1 MPFKEGDPSW
11 DWENPDSLLDYP
23 LTYEQLQIITKAV
36 CESLTERFP
45 GLFTECKGDQTVEL
59 ARNIFVAFSEP
70 LESEDDKSNAD
81 KDDLTELK
89 REVAKLNSK
98 ILPVKLQADM
108 QETLRAISAKLG
120 ELDAKISELGR
131 AKIDGAEN
139 SKGETAEKVL
149 YVSISQEEVDEASKR
164 SEELERKAA
173 EAEKAQQELEG
184 NVESLQKEQAAKAQR
199 RLADIKALETKIE
212 SNEHQKGDT
221 DSLDTLKSANE
232 RAAKEESEKLENLRE
247 SGRKASVAVKQYRA
261 EADKANVAAAQLKAK
276 KINRLKF
283 DLSWGYPSA
292 DNQVSIHLAFSF
304 AVSCGPLT
312 QNSNYAYAAA
322 RTFSMRRAFFFQE
335 TVANGPL
342 LLWWTTTTE
351 TLMESSILAIIK
363 AKPVAHI
370 PSILHWT
377 TCQRK

>member
-139 SKGETAEKVL
+139 TEQVQETKQNMKVL
-149 YVSISQEEVDEASKR
+149 DTASTDEVD
-164 SEELERKAA
+164 
-173 EAEKAQQELEG
+173 
-184 NVESLQKEQAAKAQR
+184 
-199 RLADIKALETKIE
+199 
-212 SNEHQKGDT
+212 
-221 DSLDTLKSANE
+221 
-232 RAAKEESEKLENLRE
+232 
-247 SGRKASVAVKQYRA
+247 
-261 EADKANVAAAQLKAK
+261 
-276 KINRLKF
+276 
-283 DLSWGYPSA
+283 
-292 DNQVSIHLAFSF
+292 
-304 AVSCGPLT
+304 
-312 QNSNYAYAAA
+312 
-322 RTFSMRRAFFFQE
+322 
-335 TVANGPL
+335 
-342 LLWWTTTTE
+342 
-351 TLMESSILAIIK
+351 
-363 AKPVAHI
+363 
-370 PSILHWT
+370 
-377 TCQRK
+377 